1 MGSKAPE
8 PSLMEMMWET
18 DGSIP
23 TWVGQ
28 SKTEPFDVREF
39 LVSREAPADNAAP
52 LYFQAMAVV
61 GPEMYRSGPP
71 SWPWHVQTPAWE
83 KAKALEADIRRLA
96 YVERLRAGQIPS
108 ADVARVLESARP
120 AIEALAGAQEK
131 PACVFVTGLGIST
144 LVPHISSAQGWVRLS
159 TLELHQ
165 ARLNGD
171 ISAAES
177 AIARTLRLSRDL
189 RPRGFGVCQRV
200 ANAIDADL
208 IDSIEGI
215 TLGQPQCDSAACDR
229 LVALLVAHEEAIAP
243 WRLEGMRMEYL
254 ALRALIDQFKSQKL
268 SKDDTSILEQ
278 IYSQAQRSAFA
289 KTDLDAEVAALDQVF
304 AAVLRNADLPYR
316 EAITETSVKD
326 ALARY
331 PADRF
336 PILHAVVTADQQKQQ
351 IEGAARRA
359 TKVAGLECLLALRRY
374 YAVHNGPPAD
384 LAAACSEAGL
394 TAVPTDAFSGE
405 PMRFTMN
412 GQVPVVYSVGTDLKD
427 DGGTQD
433 SKGKNEPGDW
443 LFFFRG

>member
-1 MGSKAPE
+1 
-8 PSLMEMMWET
+8 
-18 DGSIP
+18 
-23 TWVGQ
+23 
-28 SKTEPFDVREF
+28 
-39 LVSREAPADNAAP
+39 
-52 LYFQAMAVV
+52 
-61 GPEMYRSGPP
+61 
-71 SWPWHVQTPAWE
+71 
-83 KAKALEADIRRLA
+83 
-96 YVERLRAGQIPS
+96 
-108 ADVARVLESARP
+108 
-120 AIEALAGAQEK
+120 
-131 PACVFVTGLGIST
+131 
-144 LVPHISSAQGWVRLS
+144 
-159 TLELHQ
+159 
-165 ARLNGD
+165 
-171 ISAAES
+171 
-177 AIARTLRLSRDL
+177 
-189 RPRGFGVCQRV
+189 
-200 ANAIDADL
+200 
-208 IDSIEGI
+208 
-215 TLGQPQCDSAACDR
+215 
-229 LVALLVAHEEAIAP
+229 VALLVAHEEAIAP

-254 ALRALIDQFKSQKL
+254 ALRALIDQVKSQKF
-268 SKDDTSILEQ
+268 SKDDMSDLKQ
-278 IYSQAQRSAFA
+278 QYSQAQRSAFA

-304 AAVLRNADLPYR
+304 AVILRNADLPYR
-316 EAITETSVKD
+316 EAITDTSVED

-336 PILHAVVTADQQKQQ
+336 PILYAHALFMADQKPQ